1 MMGSRP
7 LDFEHLVR
15 QLRTPYPLWGK
26 KVFDVQPDFLFD
38 LLRTTCSK
46 FSGFCVRG
54 STDYALG
61 EAENIKPRA
70 SADEER

>member
-7 LDFEHLVR
+7 LHFEHLVR
-15 QLRTPYPLWGK
+15 QLRTPYPLWDK

-54 STDYALG
+54 STDYASK
-61 EAENIKPRA
+61 EM
-70 SADEER
+70 SA